1 MKRILLLL
9 TVSAVLFSCNKA
21 GDNEYIISGTIKG
34 IANGKTVILEKQDEM
49 GQLKAVDTVKIE
61 EGKFTF
67 TGSAKEPEIHLLQVE
82 TVQGKVP
89 FILENGDIEVVVIK
103 DSIQNSKAT
112 GTYNNDE
119 FTKFNADIAKNQ
131 KTIQKKMMDFQTKN
145 MQKMQV
151 AQQTKDTAVINQLM
165 KEYQTIQKEAT
176 AIYVNF
182 AENHPK
188 ALISALIIDSML
200 NDPQVDVAKMKKI
213 YARFDESLK
222 SIKPGKSIKSKLDKI
237 AAPQAGTSTE
247 VGSIAPDFSAPN
259 PEGKSISLKQSLG
272 KATII
277 DFWASWCNPCRAENP
292 IVVDLYNEFHDKG
305 LNIIG
310 VSLDKDAAKW
320 KEAIA
325 KDKLTW
331 NQISNLKFWDEPIAA
346 TYGVK
351 SIPATFLLDA
361 NGKIVGKDLHGE
373 ALKAKINELLAV
385 K

>member
-9 TVSAVLFSCNKA
+9 TVSAVFLSCNKA

-67 TGSAKEPEIHLLQVE
+67 TGSAKEPEIHLIQVE
-82 TVQGKVP
+82 TVQGKMP
-89 FILENGDIEVVVIK
+89 FVLENGDIEVVVNK

-119 FTKFNADIAKNQ
+119 FTKFNTDIAKSQ
-131 KTIQKKMMDFQTKN
+131 KAIQKKIMDFQTKN
-145 MQKMQV
+145 MQKMQL
-151 AQQTKDTAVINQLM
+151 ARQSNDTAVINQLM
-165 KEYQTIQKEAT
+165 AEYQAIQKEAAT
-176 AIYVNF
+176 IYLNF

-200 NDPQVDVAKMKKI
+200 NDPEADFAKMKKI
-213 YARFDESLK
+213 YTNFDESLK
-222 SIKPGKSIKSKLDKI
+222 NIKPGKSIKTKLDKV
-237 AAPQAGTSTE
+237 AAPVAGASTE

-272 KATII
+272 KVTII

-292 IVVDLYNEFHDKG
+292 IVVALYAKYHDKG

-361 NGKIVGKDLHGE
+361 SGKIVAKDLHGE
-373 ALKAKINELLAV
+373 ALNTKISELLAV